1 MIVGGLSL
9 VAAFA
14 QGQTLPTW
22 VDDIA
27 PIVHTHCAHCHHN
40 GGAGPFPLVTY
51 EDLVFGTIEEEV
63 DRVTE
68 SPVLK
73 GFKVWPTLA
82 SDVLSWRHDEP
93 GALSALVRNAEGA
106 CCWSGTLEPG
116 VTRLDVSSWPAG
128 TYVMQVGGID
138 KRASRT
144 WIKQ

>member
-1 MIVGGLSL
+1 MIVGCLSL

-51 EDLVFGTIEEEV
+51 EDVFFTANV
-63 DRVTE
+63 DVHVIQDGE
-68 SPVLK
+68 MP
-73 GFKVWPTLA
+73 P
-82 SDVLSWRHDEP
+82 
-93 GALSALVRNAEGA
+93 
-106 CCWSGTLEPG
+106 
-116 VTRLDVSSWPAG
+116 WPAG